1 MSGDLGFFAMGGYGF
16 YIWSSWGVAAGILI
30 AVTCH
35 SLIRS
40 YLVKEQ
46 LNRHLTD
53 KTDGDHLD

>member
-1 MSGDLGFFAMGGYGF
+1 MGGYGF

-46 LNRHLTD
+46 LDRHLTD